1 MLAIDSKVVK
11 EIARVEGAEIVSIS
25 SIVGSIVAQ
34 EGIKLITHQFTP
46 FNSGYFYDG
55 VQCIGTL
62 ITL

>member
-1 MLAIDSKVVK
+1 
-11 EIARVEGAEIVSIS
+11 VEGAEIISIS

-55 VQCIGTL
+55 TQCVGTMIQL
-62 ITL
+62 

>member
-1 MLAIDSKVVK
+1 M
-11 EIARVEGAEIVSIS
+11 EGAEIISIS

-55 VQCIGTL
+55 TQCVGTMIQL
-62 ITL
+62 